1 MKKLIILISAIC
13 LTHIAAR
20 ADQYEDLFAEEV
32 TVRGVELTRKGVS
45 PLTIG
50 YIFKVHVAA
59 FYQLKES
66 GPADVLADQPRQIVI
81 EYLRDI
87 PSEDYISA
95 GEDMMARH
103 HSKEEIEAIREG
115 INQINTL
122 YQDVKK
128 GDRYSITYVP
138 GTGTTLQFN
147 DEVKGTIPG
156 AEFARVYFSIWLG
169 DKTPYKDFRNK
180 LVGLE

>member
-1 MKKLIILISAIC
+1 MKNLILVIIAISFFSMTAN
-13 LTHIAAR
+13 AE
-20 ADQYEDLFAEEV
+20 QYENLFDREV
-32 TVRGVELTRKGVS
+32 TVGGVELTRKGVS
-45 PLTIG
+45 PLTVG

-59 FYQLKES
+59 FYQPKES
-66 GPADVLADQPRQIVI
+66 GPSDVLADQPRRIVI

-87 PSEDYISA
+87 AREDYISA

-115 INQINTL
+115 INQINAL

-128 GDRYSITYVP
+128 GDRYSITYLP
-138 GTGTTLQFN
+138 GVGTTLQFN

-169 DKTPYKDFRNK
+169 DKTPYKDFRDR
-180 LVGLE
+180 LVGLN